1 MRELDLKFNHD
12 NFSLFWLS
20 LLAREKELLKTVEE
34 YGEDS
39 DEGSF
44 ALNDLAYLRLY
55 RDDLKEKA
63 EKTFDPS
70 VFSTSDDPYKI

>member
-1 MRELDLKFNHD
+1 MRELYLNLNHD

-20 LLAREKELLKTVEE
+20 LLARENELLKLVVE

-44 ALNDLAYLRLY
+44 ALNDLVYLRLY
-55 RDDLKEKA
+55 REDLKEKA
-63 EKTFDPS
+63 EKVFDQS
-70 VFSTSDDPYKI
+70 VFSTSNEPY

>member
-20 LLAREKELLKTVEE
+20 LLARENELLQIIEK

-39 DEGSF
+39 DAGSF
-44 ALNDLAYLRLY
+44 ALNDLGYLRLY
-55 RDDLKEKA
+55 RDDLKEKGQ
-63 EKTFDPS
+63 KVFDDS
-70 VFSTSDDPYKI
+70 VFSESDEPY